1 MNPTSVKVVDK
12 RWIDDLVALERSMTE
27 GIPLPNQEKSQG
39 KTWGPWVHRFLFIF
53 TIMITFYMQND
64 IQNLFDK
71 INVSSDLLRIIL
83 QFLAIVSF
91 WGLVHKL
98 LRFN

>member
-1 MNPTSVKVVDK
+1 
-12 RWIDDLVALERSMTE
+12 
-27 GIPLPNQEKSQG
+27 
-39 KTWGPWVHRFLFIF
+39 
-53 TIMITFYMQND
+53 MQND